1 MELAAVFLLSLL
13 GGYAFALIWR
23 YTAFATRRADGQHLY
38 FRAAYYGAVLFVAA
52 FLLRVIF
59 VTKISSYKDLERPLL
74 EYITAALKD
83 PSKPRQAE
91 IVVIAVYSMLL
102 GPLLGLLANVLTP
115 SQWSIRRNLNGLD
128 FLLLRGQSRNMPV
141 SLTLTNSKIYIGL
154 VVRITDPERP
164 PAMVTLLP
172 MYSGHRIDDG
182 RMELT
187 TDYEKVYANFV
198 NPTLVSSGQPPWDQ
212 QLDNF
217 HIAIRADT
225 IVTATLFSPR
235 MYSHFNP
242 GWESSIGKPKKSSP
256 QEMLVEIKRRT
267 PSLPAAP
274 RDDGSG

>member
-13 GGYAFALIWR
+13 GGYTFALTWR

-52 FLLRVIF
+52 FFLRVIL
-59 VTKISSYKDLERPLL
+59 VTKIPSYKELERPLL
-74 EYITAALKD
+74 EYISAALKD

-115 SQWSIRRNLNGLD
+115 RQWSIRRNLNALD
-128 FLLLRGQSRNMPV
+128 FLLLRGQSGGMPV
-141 SLTLTNSKIYIGL
+141 SLTLTNGKIYIGL

-172 MYSGHRIDDG
+172 MYSGHRTDDG

-187 TDYEKVYANFV
+187 TAYEKVHTNFV
-198 NPTLVSSGQPPWDQ
+198 NLKQPSTGQRRWDE

-217 HIAIRADT
+217 NIVIRADT

-242 GWESSIGKPKKSSP
+242 GWESSIGKPKQLIP
-256 QEMLVEIKRRT
+256 QELLVEIKRRT
-267 PSLPAAP
+267 PLATTSEADAT
-274 RDDGSG
+274 G